1 MCTSFR
7 TILRQGSSERQDVW
21 IAEGSLR
28 ATRAC
33 KRFELMRKLIKVEK
47 SNEETILA
55 YMGRV
60 TARTVCLDCGEEV
73 STFSRD
79 QLPAG
84 GATDA
89 SS

>member
-1 MCTSFR
+1 LLKSAYEP
-7 TILRQGSSERQDVW
+7 QG
-21 IAEGSLR
+21 R
-28 ATRAC
+28 ANG
-33 KRFELMRKLIKVEK
+33 FELMRKLIKVEL

-79 QLPAG
+79 Q
-84 GATDA
+84 A
-89 SS
+89 SSWRGYRCLALSV